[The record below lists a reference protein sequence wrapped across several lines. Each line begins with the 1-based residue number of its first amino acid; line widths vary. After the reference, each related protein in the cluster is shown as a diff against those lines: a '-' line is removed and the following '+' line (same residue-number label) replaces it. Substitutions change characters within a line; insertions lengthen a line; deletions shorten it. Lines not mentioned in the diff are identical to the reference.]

1 MRLLTALA
9 IALFGPLLGRASLQ
23 IVSPALAAAE
33 TAETVNR
40 PAWQVGD
47 QWVFRWKAGTDSGEY
62 TTVIE
67 EVSDTGLTARSGNVF
82 RYYTPDGGL
91 MSVVTNGQSVAEF
104 SPPLPLFQF
113 PLRPGLRW
121 QQEQGPDL
129 ARGTSQGT

>member
-1 MRLLTALA
+1 MLATLA
-9 IALFGPLLGRASLQ
+9 IALFALLLGAPLP
-23 IVSPALAAAE
+23 IVSRAPATAE
-33 TAETVNR
+33 TAETVDR

-47 QWVFRWKAGTDSGEY
+47 RWVFRWKAGTDSGEY
-62 TTVIE
+62 TTVVE

-113 PLRPGLRW
+113 PLRPGIRW
-121 QQEQGPDL
+121 QQEQGQDS
-129 ARGTSQGT
+129 ARGTAQGT